1 MAESKAPNPTKNA
14 AAMWSTV
21 ISFPAFSGCILLTFT
36 QSDWRLGASLIAGWL
51 SLAVFIAAGW
61 RMTRGRNAKQIN
73 VPRLALRVALVA
85 SVFGFAFLNMICFG
99 NLREYA
105 ILSISSSNLR
115 GISIGLRMYCE
126 KEGVPPS
133 SWDDLIRSGISSPG
147 QFIRPLDPDTFESRD
162 GKVVGTSYVY
172 RRSVVTCPSSGGEIV
187 AYERL
192 AWTPR
197 DVRLIPRYWRQG
209 ITAEGE
215 LRFLED
221 VDVPALQ
228 N

>member
-61 RMTRGRNAKQIN
+61 RMTRGRKAKQIN
-73 VPRLALRVALVA
+73 VPRLAIRVALVA

-162 GKVVGTSYVY
+162 GKVVGTSYIY
-172 RRSVVTCPSSGGEIV
+172 RSVAAACPSKDEEIV

-192 AWTPR
+192 PWTPR
-197 DVRLIPRYWRQG
+197 DVRLFRRYWRQG
-209 ITAEGE
+209 ITATGK
-215 LRFLED
+215 LQFLEEAD
-221 VDVPALQ
+221 IERLR
-228 N
+228 